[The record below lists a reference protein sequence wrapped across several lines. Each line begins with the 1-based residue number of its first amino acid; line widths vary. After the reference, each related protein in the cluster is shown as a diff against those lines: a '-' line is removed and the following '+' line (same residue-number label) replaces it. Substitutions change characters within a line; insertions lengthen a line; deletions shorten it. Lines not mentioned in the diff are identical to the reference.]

1 MRPRAPLPFPCVM
14 GSIDPTEAAGGSAP
28 SRYACPTMND
38 RKKPGTSEIV
48 TARRGADGEWPGHP
62 DAVREAL
69 ASVKAAS
76 ERARR
81 WPQTPEGYVD
91 TCAAMTVLAHSFP
104 VIARDADGIAPWD
117 VDRFLFWLCGPAP
130 SSGALHAGRFLL
142 SVWNPSTDWIEQA
155 REKGIDGAGAAKRFD
170 LFDSVGVWDDAHRL
184 ACMVWIEAPFWP

>member
-1 MRPRAPLPFPCVM
+1 
-14 GSIDPTEAAGGSAP
+14 
-28 SRYACPTMND
+28 MND

-48 TARRGADGEWPGHP
+48 TARRGADGEWTGHP
-62 DAVREAL
+62 DAVREAI

-91 TCAAMTVLAHSFP
+91 TCAAMTVLARSFP

-170 LFDSVGVWDDAHRL
+170 LFDAVRRLGRCARVCVHGLDRSAVLAVVGVA
-184 ACMVWIEAPFWP
+184 APVARKFTLRILSRP